1 MDEQFSG
8 CGICSCFAAC
18 NFDAT
23 VAFVFGS
30 GFKLVQADLK
40 IGSINTF
47 GCLEQ
52 SKCKPCASCRISE
65 LTILS
70 IRCLSYIFDRNFLL
84 IKLPALKKITLLL
97 ACFAF
102 IFAALLLT
110 SCSLE
115 KRHYRKGYFVQ
126 QASGALKKHEQAAQP
141 TIFLQHVA
149 LPDIAA
155 ATAHEDTSW
164 TSNSVA
170 AIEKNTA
177 DSSLII
183 RQTYLASG
191 ALKKLGG
198 NILPAEQPKKI
209 GSQPNLEDEPVE
221 KKGEQKS
228 GKGLIIAGIIL
239 MVLSLG
245 VLVPILLLG
254 LILFIVGV
262 QKWIKIRREK
272 GQLINTKP
280 LWIAAL
286 IFVGLFLVSAVLA
299 FTWEVLLVGVAL
311 SLPIALILI
320 IVASRIDKRN
330 RKVYQSQSGS
340 PPPQERFRKLKKA
353 LKWVAIS
360 LSAILLAA
368 IIGAII
374 DYG

>member
-1 MDEQFSG
+1 
-8 CGICSCFAAC
+8 
-18 NFDAT
+18 
-23 VAFVFGS
+23 
-30 GFKLVQADLK
+30 VQ
-40 IGSINTF
+40 
-47 GCLEQ
+47 
-52 SKCKPCASCRISE
+52 R
-65 LTILS
+65 
-70 IRCLSYIFDRNFLL
+70 
-84 IKLPALKKITLLL
+84 
-97 ACFAF
+97 
-102 IFAALLLT
+102 
-110 SCSLE
+110 
-115 KRHYRKGYFVQ
+115 
-126 QASGALKKHEQAAQP
+126 ASGALKKHEQAAQP

-149 LPDIAA
+149 FPDIAA

-286 IFVGLFLVSAVLA
+286 IFVGLFLVSVVLA

-320 IVASRIDKRN
+320 IVASRIDKGN
-330 RKVYQSQSGS
+330 RKAQQSQSNS
-340 PPPQERFRKLKKA
+340 QPPKERFRKLKKA

-360 LSAILLAA
+360 LTAILLAA

-374 DYG
+374 EYG

>member
-1 MDEQFSG
+1 M
-8 CGICSCFAAC
+8 
-18 NFDAT
+18 
-23 VAFVFGS
+23 
-30 GFKLVQADLK
+30 
-40 IGSINTF
+40 
-47 GCLEQ
+47 
-52 SKCKPCASCRISE
+52 
-65 LTILS
+65 
-70 IRCLSYIFDRNFLL
+70 
-84 IKLPALKKITLLL
+84 KKITLVL
-97 ACFAF
+97 ACFVF

-126 QASGALKKHEQAAQP
+126 RASGALKKHEQAAQP

-149 LPDIAA
+149 FPDIAA

-254 LILFIVGV
+254 LILFVVGV

-280 LWIAAL
+280 LWITAL
-286 IFVGLFLVSAVLA
+286 IFLGIFVVFIVLA
-299 FTWEVLLVGVAL
+299 ASVWETLVIGSL
-311 SLPIALILI
+311 ISLPIALIFT
-320 IVASRIDKRN
+320 IVASRIDRRN
-330 RKVYQSQSGS
+330 RKAYQSQSGS
-340 PPPQERFRKLKKA
+340 PPPKERFRKLKKA

-374 DYG
+374 EYG